1 MYDYYLNQAENK
13 YYLTGENAVEIH
25 FSNESIT
32 EIFDLPSTKQKSYYG
47 KAKIIRTNKARYLLS
62 YDTIIC
68 RLSFGG
74 EFRKLWDGW
83 SATTAKHI
91 NDFMKF
97 TKFGRGFTKKEWL
110 NLDYYPET
118 GVIYCYSDFNE
129 NILNEKE
136 N

>member
-1 MYDYYLNQAENK
+1 MYN
-13 YYLTGENAVEIH
+13 YYLTKEENNYYKRGENANFKTIDGEKI
-25 FSNESIT
+25 I
-32 EIFDLPSTKQKSYYG
+32 EIFDLPATSQKSYYG
-47 KAKIIRTNKARYLLS
+47 KAKIIRSEKARYLLS

-97 TKFGRGFTKKEWL
+97 TKFGRGFNKKEWE
-110 NLDYYPET
+110 NLDYFPAT
-118 GVIYCYSDFNE
+118 GVIYHYSDFN
-129 NILNEKE
+129 
-136 N
+136 